1 MPGFS
6 TNLIHGA
13 NHLNRVPDVAPPINV
28 STTFRYDNDPEKLVK
43 LADKELFDILGTPY
57 YSRLSHPNSEQV
69 EASVA
74 SITGGYVVAYS
85 SGLGAF
91 YASLTHFNPKVLAIG
106 KGYHGCHG
114 IANIWTRN
122 YGLKQIDLDDD
133 FSQLGKGDVVHL
145 ETPVNPE
152 GVNFN
157 IQYYADKAHARGAY
171 LVVDATFAPPPLQDP
186 FDFGADL
193 VMHSATKFFGGHSD
207 LLAGFLITK
216 SKEVRDKLVY
226 DRLLLG
232 TNIANLESWMLL
244 RSIRTLELRVLK
256 QSENAT
262 KLVKFLVDNQDKFPD
277 LVKVYHG
284 SLQKDD
290 YIKKQMPRGH
300 SPVFSIE
307 VSSEQFAKSLPSKL
321 KYFHHATSLGGVES
335 LIEWRAMSDDKVSVT
350 LLRVS
355 IGIENVED
363 LMEDFAAAFGVP
375 DLSKLSIDA

>member
-1 MPGFS
+1 M
-6 TNLIHGA
+6 
-13 NHLNRVPDVAPPINV
+13 
-28 STTFRYDNDPEKLVK
+28 
-43 LADKELFDILGTPY
+43 
-57 YSRLSHPNSEQV
+57 
-69 EASVA
+69 
-74 SITGGYVVAYS
+74 
-85 SGLGAF
+85 
-91 YASLTHFNPKVLAIG
+91 
-106 KGYHGCHG
+106 
-114 IANIWTRN
+114 
-122 YGLKQIDLDDD
+122 
-133 FSQLGKGDVVHL
+133 
-145 ETPVNPE
+145 
-152 GVNFN
+152 
-157 IQYYADKAHARGAY
+157 
-171 LVVDATFAPPPLQDP
+171 VVDATFAPPPLQDP